1 MSPRTE
7 ETNAR
12 IREEQKERILE
23 APKAIFAHKVFLA
36 TDAINSLAPSDCAL
50 LTPASLF
57 SHAA

>member
-23 APKAIFAHKVFLA
+23 AAKAMFGSRRPRSS
-36 TDAINSLAPSDCAL
+36 DNSL
-50 LTPASLF
+50 
-57 SHAA
+57 

>member
-12 IREEQKERILE
+12 IREEQKERQRG
-23 APKAIFAHKVFLA
+23 HFLA
-36 TDAINSLAPSDCAL
+36 TDAINPLAPSDCAL